1 MTAQEKKQKRSANIQ
16 EKRESVDK
24 QRPAIETDKQI
35 DGSSWFGQND
45 KMTTSAK
52 TASILNGAFTP
63 YVNRP
68 PIEKIK

>member
-16 EKRESVDK
+16 ETSESVDK
-24 QRPAIETDKQI
+24 QRSAIETDKQI

-52 TASILNGAFTP
+52 TASILNRAFTP
-63 YVNRP
+63 YVTRP